1 MTYPIDNKTF
11 LCQHNKLH
19 PLTARRGKWI
29 SETLYREIATIIQN
43 YLPKCITS
51 EGGEDLLNQK
61 LTNCGID
68 YDQYRCSDCTKSL
81 CLEIKKKKSALEK
94 LYNLVKTLNMNDDDV
109 EKCCGVSTYF
119 IRKLTD
125 FFHNNW

>member
-29 SETLYREIATIIQN
+29 SETLYREIQTIIKN
-43 YLPKCITS
+43 DSLKCITS

-68 YDQYRCSDCTKSL
+68 YDLYRSSDCTKSL
-81 CLEIKKKKSALEK
+81 CLDIKKK
-94 LYNLVKTLNMNDDDV
+94 
-109 EKCCGVSTYF
+109 
-119 IRKLTD
+119 
-125 FFHNNW
+125 